1 MRLMI
6 FLIISVIIF
15 ITFAVWTQNM
25 LESSAGNLGRH
36 LDHLEAAI
44 KNDNWPSADNQ
55 VKAITRLWNEN
66 KKSWQIFINHEEV
79 DNIDSSLASVKQL
92 VEIREKAVAL
102 AEIAVLKL
110 FILHIPEKES
120 LSLVNVF

>member
-79 DNIDSSLASVKQL
+79 DNIDSSLARVKQL
-92 VEIREKAVAL
+92 VEIREKADAL